1 VRGGGRRGAVAR
13 PYDVGVLV
21 GLNTGDPDTVVAEA
35 RLAEEAGFAYLGC
48 GEHVFFHGPTPN
60 AFVQLAAAA
69 AVTSRIGLV
78 SSISLLPLY
87 PAALAAKMAVALDRV
102 SHGRF
107 ELGVGAGG
115 EFPPEFAAVGVD
127 PADRFRRLD
136 EGLRV
141 VRALFAGGPVELDGE
156 FATLGGVRLDPGP
169 VRPGGPPIWVAGRKA
184 GAMRRAGRYGDVW
197 LPYMVD
203 PARLGSGLARV
214 REEAAAAGRDGAAV
228 AGAVFLWTCADRD
241 AAWARETGIATVSA
255 TYAQDFA
262 PLAGRYLALG
272 GPEQVAER
280 IREFAAAG
288 AERVLLQ
295 PAVPPAERQRVV
307 DTLATEVLPRL

>member
-1 VRGGGRRGAVAR
+1 M
-13 PYDVGVLV
+13 
-21 GLNTGDPDTVVAEA
+21 
-35 RLAEEAGFAYLGC
+35 
-48 GEHVFFHGPTPN
+48 FFHGPTPN

-127 PADRFRRLD
+127 LADRFRRLD
-136 EGLRV
+136 EGLGWCGRCSPA
-141 VRALFAGGPVELDGE
+141 VRSSSTASSPRWAGYGSTPARSG
-156 FATLGGVRLDPGP
+156 
-169 VRPGGPPIWVAGRKA
+169 
-184 GAMRRAGRYGDVW
+184 RAGRRSGS
-197 LPYMVD
+197 PG
-203 PARLGSGLARV
+203 ARPGRCAGPGGTATSGCPTWSIRPGSGRGQVRV
-214 REEAAAAGRDGAAV
+214 REKAAAAGRDGAAV
-228 AGAVFLWTCADRD
+228 TGAVFLWTCADRD

-255 TYAQDFA
+255 TYAQDFT
-262 PLAGRYLALG
+262 PLADRYLALG

-295 PAVPPAERQRVV
+295 PAAPPAERRRVV
-307 DTLATEVLPRL
+307 DTLATEVLPHL